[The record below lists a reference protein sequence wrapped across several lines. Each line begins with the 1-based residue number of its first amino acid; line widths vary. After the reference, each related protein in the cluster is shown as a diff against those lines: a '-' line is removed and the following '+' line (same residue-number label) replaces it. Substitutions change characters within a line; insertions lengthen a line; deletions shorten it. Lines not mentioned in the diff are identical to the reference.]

1 MLNNCSSLKSVINEG
16 YFYFSGDRI
25 FNGCEQLSTLQTKGF
40 QDFYSDDSL
49 EYAFY
54 NCRSLNG
61 DYYISFGSNY
71 ELYDYAGN
79 LSNPDIEYYIG
90 YSFTGCSSN
99 ATFHIGFQE
108 LVDYWNQRKLLNE
121 SKSDA
126 NFTYWPEGDHFRK
139 DSHVTPPDTTIQRP
153 SIINPPITTG
163 NTQPASTVSTKTKKS
178 ISILKLTK
186 YKKGTKKISGKT
198 MGKATVKISI
208 GKKTYKAKTNAKGTF
223 TIKLKS
229 KLKKKTSIKMT
240 VSKSGYKTTS
250 KIFKVK

>member
-79 LSNPDIEYYIG
+79 LSNPDIEDYIG

-108 LVDYWNQRKLLNE
+108 LVDYWNQRKLLDE

-139 DSHVTPPDTTIQRP
+139 DSHVTPPGYNDPEAFHHKSADYYGQYTARFNSFNKNEKKYLHSETDEIQK
-153 SIINPPITTG
+153 G
-163 NTQPASTVSTKTKKS
+163 NKKDQWQDN
-178 ISILKLTK
+178 
-186 YKKGTKKISGKT
+186 GK
-198 MGKATVKISI
+198 S
-208 GKKTYKAKTNAKGTF
+208 NR
-223 TIKLKS
+223 
-229 KLKKKTSIKMT
+229 
-240 VSKSGYKTTS
+240 
-250 KIFKVK
+250 